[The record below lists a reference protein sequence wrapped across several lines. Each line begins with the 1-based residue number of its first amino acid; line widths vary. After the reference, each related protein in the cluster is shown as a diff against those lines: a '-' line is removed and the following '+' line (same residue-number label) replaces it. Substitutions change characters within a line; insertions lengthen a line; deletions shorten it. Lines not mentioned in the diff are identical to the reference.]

1 MNNNYIIRNETPND
15 YRTVENLTREAFWN
29 VYKEGCDEHYF
40 VHVMR
45 SHADFIPELAFVLEK
60 DGQLIGNVMY
70 TKAKLVDE
78 NGTEKEIL
86 SFGPLGILPE
96 YQRQGYGKALLEH
109 SFERA
114 KEMGYDTI
122 VIFGNPANY
131 LPRGFMSCKRF
142 NVCLEEDCFP
152 TPLLVKEL
160 TVGALDGRKWYY
172 RESSASEPCG
182 DAEAVEKFD
191 STFPEKK
198 KEWRPSQ
205 EEFYIYSHSSIN
217 G

>member
-1 MNNNYIIRNETPND
+1 MKKFIIRNETPND
-15 YRTVENLTREAFWN
+15 YRAVENLTREAFWN

-45 SHADFIPELAFVLEK
+45 SHEDFVSELAFVIEA
-60 DGQLIGNVMY
+60 DGKLIGNVMY
-70 TKAKLVDE
+70 TKARLIDE
-78 NGTEKEIL
+78 NGNEKEII

-96 YQRQGYGKALLEH
+96 YQRQGYGKAILEH
-109 SFERA
+109 SFEKAR
-114 KEMGYDTI
+114 ELGYDVI

-131 LPRGFMSCKRF
+131 LPRGFKSCRRF
-142 NVCLEEDCFP
+142 NVCLEGDYFP
-152 TPLLVKEL
+152 TPMLVKEL
-160 TVGALDGRKWYY
+160 TEDVLDGRKWFYH
-172 RESSASEPCG
+172 ESNASEPCG
-182 DAEAVEKFD
+182 DIAAVEAFD

-205 EEFYIYSHSSIN
+205 EEFYIYSHSSVN